1 MDERLKKNEE
11 LNALLKSGLITNSE
25 YKTLLKGILD
35 SKVEPNIN
43 PDTEINKNYNVQ
55 RIKDAGSNALNLF
68 YCIIFQILLA
78 FGYWFMI
85 GFKIGYDDAT
95 GQSENF
101 VSFYKYVNDL
111 SYMVYIIEFGIA
123 FFFIVNLFYLGVN
136 LKNVDKQHR

>member
-11 LNALLKSGLITNSE
+11 LNEMLKSGLITDSE

-43 PDTEINKNYNVQ
+43 PDIKTMNNYSIE

-111 SYMVYIIEFGIA
+111 SYMAYIIEFGIGL
-123 FFFIVNLFYLGVN
+123 FFVSNLYYLGVN
-136 LKNVDKQHR
+136 FKNVDKKPS